1 MQDPIQ
7 KTAEAARGIY
17 PMSTKTIELEIKQK
31 PRTVDV
37 SHRAMTLARIVD
49 RLSPGSYN
57 IEVVKDH
64 IESVDW
70 KVTVTREEMVQR
82 VSLAKGYNPE

>member
-1 MQDPIQ
+1 MTQQTVDI
-7 KTAEAARGIY
+7 
-17 PMSTKTIELEIKQK
+17 TIKPK

-64 IESVDW
+64 IDSVDW